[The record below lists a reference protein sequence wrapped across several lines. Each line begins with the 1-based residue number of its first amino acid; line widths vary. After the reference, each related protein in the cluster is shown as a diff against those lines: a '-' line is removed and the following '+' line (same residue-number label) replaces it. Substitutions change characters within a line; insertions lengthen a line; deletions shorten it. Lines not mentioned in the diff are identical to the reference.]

1 MYNVVIKNQALK
13 QLEKLPLKTLE
24 AIHAKILLLEINPRP
39 DGCKKLKS
47 FAGAVSIYR
56 VRVGD
61 YRVIYTVED
70 NVLTVIIVK
79 IGHRSEVYMKQTFNL
94 PKKVERL

>member
-1 MYNVVIKNQALK
+1 MYNVVIKSQALK

-47 FAGAVSIYR
+47 FAGAVSI
-56 VRVGD
+56 
-61 YRVIYTVED
+61 
-70 NVLTVIIVK
+70 VLTVIIVK
-79 IGHRSEVYMKQTFNL
+79 IGHRSEVYK
-94 PKKVERL
+94 